1 MMAVTEN
8 KTNQPKEDNKPALI
22 IMAAA
27 AGLYACVM
35 FWYISV
41 PILIV
46 AGVVF
51 YMAYKRNPKL
61 QQAIKD
67 RTSGLWGKLKKFMTR

>member
-1 MMAVTEN
+1 MTAEI
-8 KTNQPKEDNKPALI
+8 KKEQPKEDNKPALI

-35 FWYISV
+35 FWYIAV
-41 PILIV
+41 PILII
-46 AGVVF
+46 AGFIF

-61 QQAIKD
+61 QEQVKGKFG
-67 RTSGLWGKLKKFMTR
+67 GLWPKLKKFMQR

>member
-1 MMAVTEN
+1 MTANLTTEP
-8 KTNQPKEDNKPALI
+8 KKEDNKPALI

-35 FWYISV
+35 FWYIAIPV
-41 PILIV
+41 LII
-46 AGVVF
+46 AGVIF

-67 RTSGLWGKLKKFMTR
+67 RTSGLWGKVKKFMTR

>member
-1 MMAVTEN
+1 MTAEI
-8 KTNQPKEDNKPALI
+8 KKEQPKEDNKPALI

-35 FWYISV
+35 FWYIAV
-41 PILIV
+41 PILI
-46 AGVVF
+46 F

>member
-1 MMAVTEN
+1 MSEEL
-8 KTNQPKEDNKPALI
+8 KPQPKEDNKPALI

-35 FWYISV
+35 FWYIAV
-41 PILIV
+41 PILII
-46 AGVVF
+46 AGVIF
-51 YMAYKRNPKL
+51 YMYYQKSPKL

-67 RTSGLWGKLKKFMTR
+67 RTSGLWGKLKKFMRR